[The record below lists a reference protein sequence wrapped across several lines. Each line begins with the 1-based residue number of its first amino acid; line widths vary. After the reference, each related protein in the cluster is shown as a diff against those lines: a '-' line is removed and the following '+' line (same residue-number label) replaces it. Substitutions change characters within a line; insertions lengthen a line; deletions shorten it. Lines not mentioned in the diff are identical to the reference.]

1 MDVAIPALE
10 IQGLSKTYKRP
21 AVDELSLTV
30 PTGGIYAL
38 LGPNG
43 AGKTTTLRMV
53 TGLVKPDYGAIK
65 VLGIDALADPIG
77 AKRLMAWLPDE
88 PMLYD
93 ALTAMEYLEFVAGLW
108 SVPSALAAERAREL
122 LETLDLWHNR
132 NARCEG
138 FSRGMKQ
145 KVALAGAL
153 IHDPKLLILD
163 EPLTGLDASIARE
176 VKTMLTERTRSG
188 STVIITTH
196 ILDVA
201 ERMAD
206 RIGII
211 HHGKLLTEG
220 TFDQVR
226 AHSGR
231 QNATLEDLFLNLIET
246 ADAA

>member
-1 MDVAIPALE
+1 MA
-10 IQGLSKTYKRP
+10 
-21 AVDELSLTV
+21 
-30 PTGGIYAL
+30 
-38 LGPNG
+38 
-43 AGKTTTLRMV
+43 TL
-53 TGLVKPDYGAIK
+53 A
-65 VLGIDALADPIG
+65 
-77 AKRLMAWLPDE
+77 E
-88 PMLYD
+88 
-93 ALTAMEYLEFVAGLW
+93 
-108 SVPSALAAERAREL
+108 LAADMADAEEL
-122 LETLDLWHNR
+122 L
-132 NARCEG
+132 
-138 FSRGMKQ
+138 SR
-145 KVALAGAL
+145 ATR
-153 IHDPKLLILD
+153 PK
-163 EPLTGLDASIARE
+163 

-220 TFDQVR
+220 TFDELR